1 MVVIDKKSL
10 SVVQFEKNDVSDLI
24 ELSGSIGWD
33 YDENEIG
40 TIMASGKIFGHKNR
54 ERKIISSAAIIPYDS
69 EVASIGMVIVD
80 EVYRG
85 LGLGKDA
92 TQKCI
97 DSVPNTVSIMLIATD
112 EGKPL
117 YEKMGF
123 MAVNSVH
130 KYLCENYK
138 AAAISSNISGIVI
151 EDFKDIHFNEVI
163 KIDETAFGA
172 RRSSFLYNR
181 IIQSENCIVA
191 KDHKD
196 NVIGYGAAILGPV
209 NLILGPIVA
218 PDIKVAALIVDSLA
232 FRHQGKIR
240 IDVPSGKE
248 EFMILLQQMGFLMVS
263 NPPIMIINSANMPP
277 RDNTLF
283 GIAAQVFG

>member
-10 SVVQFEKNDVSDLI
+10 SLVQLEKNDVSDLI
-24 ELSGSIGWD
+24 DLSGSIGWD

-54 ERKIISSAAIIPYDS
+54 EGKIVSSAAIIPYDT

-97 DSVPNTVSIMLIATD
+97 DSVPNTVSIMLIATE
-112 EGKPL
+112 EGRPL

-123 MAVNSVH
+123 KAVDSVH

-138 AAAISSNISGIVI
+138 TAISSNISGIVI
-151 EDFKDIHFNEVI
+151 EDFKDIHFNKVI

-172 RRSSFLYNR
+172 RRSNFLYNR

-191 KDHKD
+191 KDNKD

-232 FRHQGKIR
+232 FRNQGKIR
-240 IDVPSGKE
+240 IDVPSGNE
-248 EFMILLQQMGFLMVS
+248 EFMILLQQRGFIMVS
-263 NPPIMIINSANMPP
+263 NPPIMIINSANMLP

>member
-10 SVVQFEKNDVSDLI
+10 SLVQLEKNHVSDLI
-24 ELSGSIGWD
+24 KLSGSIGWD
-33 YDENEIG
+33 YDEDEIG
-40 TIMASGKIFGHKNR
+40 TIMASGKIFGHKNSLG
-54 ERKIISSAAIIPYDS
+54 KIVSSAAIIPYDS

-80 EVYRG
+80 KEYRG
-85 LGLGKDA
+85 LGLGKEA

-97 DSVPNTVSIMLIATD
+97 DSVPNTVSIMLIATE

-130 KYLCENYK
+130 KYLCNNYK
-138 AAAISSNISGIVI
+138 VAASISNISGIVI
-151 EDFKDIHFNEVI
+151 EDFKDIHFNEVV
-163 KIDETAFGA
+163 KMDERAFGA
-172 RRSSFLYNR
+172 RRRSFLYNR
-181 IIQSENCIVA
+181 IIQSDNCIIV
-191 KDHKD
+191 KDDKD
-196 NVIGYGAAILGPV
+196 QIIGYGAAILGPV

-218 PDIKVAALIVDSLA
+218 PDIEVAALIMNSLA
-232 FRHQGKIR
+232 SRHQGKIR

-248 EFMILLQQMGFLMVS
+248 EFMILLKQRGFIKVS
-263 NPPIMIINSANMPP
+263 NPPIMIFNSDKMPP